1 MIYKNEKYKRRRTT
15 TTKLHKWEKTTLK
28 TILKTLLS
36 GNSKNIGY
44 L

>member
-1 MIYKNEKYKRRRTT
+1 MIYKNEKYKRRRK

-28 TILKTLLS
+28 TLLP
-36 GNSKNIGY
+36 GNLLNIGY